1 MEYGIILNQVIILFI
16 ILIIGLVAGKFK
28 IIDSVGTK
36 KLSDVLLFVSS
47 PMMVFNS
54 FFIEFSKERLVNVLW
69 IIGTGVG
76 MFVLSIVL
84 SKFLYGKFNEKMVP
98 VLRFTAIFSNCGYM
112 GLPLLKAVFGDNGV
126 FYGSFYIVTFHTV
139 LWSFGY
145 MMYGGKGSTKQVI
158 KKLLVNPSIIALYV
172 GLIIFLFSIPVPEAI
187 QGAVQAV
194 GNMTM
199 PLSMLIIGG
208 VMSTSNLITVFS
220 DWRVY
225 LASIIRLV
233 AMPLIYLVLA
243 LLIGVPSL
251 PASVLVTALAMP
263 CAANTTIFAEKFD
276 KDAIFAS
283 KCVTV
288 STLLSILT
296 APFIISMATSIFK

>member
-98 VLRFTAIFSNCGYM
+98 VLRYTAIFSNCGYM